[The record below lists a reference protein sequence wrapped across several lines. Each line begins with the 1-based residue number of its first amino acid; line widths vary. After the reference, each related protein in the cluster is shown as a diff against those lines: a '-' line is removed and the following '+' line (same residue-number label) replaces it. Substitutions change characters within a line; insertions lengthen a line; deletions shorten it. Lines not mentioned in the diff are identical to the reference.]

1 MLSLK
6 LKLHSFCFIF
16 FRKWWRGETT
26 FGAREGVWAFVVFVL
41 FKEIKKC
48 KPGLTKH
55 SIQTQINLTTLAIT
69 SLILWIIDTDHQLY
83 WQNRTY
89 SRRSLVNHTP
99 FQCQSS
105 QPPPAWP
112 LHRVHMQHPCRTHYF
127 AKGCVNYVCKKQTG
141 CRKGLAGVKE
151 VKSTARSAIVT
162 VHRGY
167 MRCVGRFV
175 IMWWEEQA

>member
-1 MLSLK
+1 MMERRNNFWCTWGCVSIFLF
-6 LKLHSFCFIF
+6 SFYL
-16 FRKWWRGETT
+16 RKFKNVSQT
-26 FGAREGVWAFVVFVL
+26 FNPDLA
-41 FKEIKKC
+41 
-48 KPGLTKH
+48 KH

-69 SLILWIIDTDHQLY
+69 SLILWIIDTDCQLY
-83 WQNRTY
+83 WHNRTCT
-89 SRRSLVNHTP
+89 RHSLVNHTP
-99 FQCQSS
+99 FQCQSR

-112 LHRVHMQHPCRTHYF
+112 LHQVHTQHPCRTHYF

-167 MRCVGRFV
+167 TRCVGRFV